1 MLINCRLVVFLSLQP
16 TKLMYFLLSNGDL
29 FYKYIVRNLLNSWKL
44 AVI

>member
-29 FYKYIVRNLLNSWKL
+29 FYKYLVKFVLSN
-44 AVI
+44 